1 MTRTSTSTVR
11 ELTVRSVVLGGLI
24 TLVFTAANV
33 YLGLKV
39 GLTFATAIPAAVIS
53 MAILRYFR
61 GHSILENNIVQT
73 IASAAG
79 TLAAIIFVLPGL
91 IMIGWWQGFP
101 YWTTVAVCA
110 IGGTLGVMYSVP
122 LRRALVTGS
131 DLPYPEGVAA
141 AEVLKVGE
149 ATEGTAAGA
158 EGNRRSLQAILLGS
172 LASAGF
178 SLLAALKV
186 VGNEVSAAFRVGS
199 GGTLFGA
206 SLSLALIG
214 VGHLVGVTVGA
225 AMVVGLLISY
235 GVLLPTL
242 TWGDLPGGRRRLR
255 RRVHHLRHRG
265 AVRRG
270 RRDRGGRRLDAA
282 EDPRPDRR
290 AASGPRRCRVGHG
303 AAAARSISPSG
314 TCRSASSAGR
324 SCCRS
329 SRSPALLWGFLST
342 THLAGNTVPTIVVSL
357 VYVVVIGAVIAAV
370 AGYMAGLIGSSN
382 SPISGVGILVVLGIA
397 LLLAALHG
405 PGADPAQ
412 TTALVAYSLFT
423 TAVVFSVATISNDN
437 LQDLKT
443 GQLVGATPW
452 KQQVALVI
460 GVVFGALVIAP
471 VLDLL
476 NAAFGFAGAP
486 GAGDDALAAPQAA
499 LISALAEG
507 VFGGDLNW
515 GLIGLGALIG
525 AVVIVIDEVLART
538 GSLRLPPLAVGMG
551 MYLPMSLTL
560 LIPIGALLGRIYDRW
575 AERRGGDVE
584 FKKRLGVLMA
594 TGLIVGESLFG
605 VLFAGNRGRVGL
617 GRSAGDRR
625 RGLRE
630 LGARAR
636 HRALRGHGVR
646 AVPDD
651 APLGRRPRRRER
663 RPKRYSGRSGCQ
675 TTTWWRRST
684 GTRSRRYERC
694 TIAAA

>member
-1 MTRTSTSTVR
+1 MTETTTTSTAR

-53 MAILRYFR
+53 MAILRYLR

-79 TLAAIIFVLPGL
+79 TLSAIIFVLPGL

-101 YWTTVAVCA
+101 YWTTVAVCV

-122 LRRALVTGS
+122 LRRALVVGS

-149 ATEGTAAGA
+149 ATEDTGEAAGDDPG
-158 EGNRRSLQAILLGS
+158 GNRRSLRAIVLGS
-172 LASAGF
+172 VAAAGF
-178 SLLAALKV
+178 SLLAALKL
-186 VGNEVSAAFRVGS
+186 VGNEVSTAFRVGS
-199 GGTLFGA
+199 GGSLFGA

-225 AMVVGLLISY
+225 AMIVGLLISY
-235 GVLLPTL
+235 GILLPTL
-242 TWGDLPGGRRRLR
+242 TWGDLPAGADVSDVVSTTFGTEVRFAGAGAIAVAALWTLLKILGPI
-255 RRVHHLRHRG
+255 VRG
-265 AVRRG
+265 IRAAAVSSRARRG
-270 RRDRGGRRLDAA
+270 GDTVDLTERDLPIGIVGGTIAVSLIPIA
-282 EDPRPDRR
+282 
-290 AASGPRRCRVGHG
+290 V
-303 AAAARSISPSG
+303 
-314 TCRSASSAGR
+314 
-324 SCCRS
+324 
-329 SRSPALLWGFLST
+329 LLWSFLRGT
-342 THLAGNTVPTIVVSL
+342 PIADRVPSTIVVSL
-357 VYVVVIGAVIAAV
+357 LYVVVIGAVIAAV

-405 PGADPAQ
+405 PGGDPNR
-412 TTALVAYSLFT
+412 TTALVAYALFT

-452 KQQVALVI
+452 KQQVALII
-460 GVVFGALVIAP
+460 GVVFGSLVIAP

-476 NAAFGFAGAP
+476 NTAFGFAGAP
-486 GAGDDALAAPQAA
+486 NAGENALAAPQAA

-525 AVVIVIDEVLART
+525 AVVIGIDEALSRT
-538 GSLRLPPLAVGMG
+538 GKLRLPPLAVGMG
-551 MYLPMSLTL
+551 MYLPMALTL
-560 LIPIGALLGRIYDRW
+560 IIPIGALLGRAYDRW
-575 AERRGGDVE
+575 AEGRGGNVE
-584 FKKRLGVLMA
+584 LKKRLGVLMA

-605 VLFAGNRGRVGL
+605 VVFAGIVAASG
-617 GRSAGDRR
+617 S
-625 RGLRE
+625 
-630 LGARAR
+630 
-636 HRALRGHGVR
+636 
-646 AVPDD
+646 D
-651 APLGRRPRRRER
+651 APLAIVGEGFENWAVVLGIVVFVATVFALYRI
-663 RPKRYSGRSGCQ
+663 
-675 TTTWWRRST
+675 TRRSADD
-684 GTRSRRYERC
+684 G
-694 TIAAA
+694 A

>member
-1 MTRTSTSTVR
+1 MTTTRGTTLR
-11 ELTVRSVVLGGLI
+11 ELTIRSVVLGGLI

-39 GLTFATAIPAAVIS
+39 GLTFATAIPAAEIS

-101 YWTTVAVCA
+101 YWTTVAVCV

-149 ATEGTAAGA
+149 ASEEGA
-158 EGNRRSLQAILLGS
+158 EENRKSLRAILVAALV
-172 LASAGF
+172 AAGF

-186 VGNEVSAAFRVGS
+186 ISNEISTAFRVGS

-225 AMVVGLLISY
+225 AMIVGLLISY

-242 TWGDLPGGRRRLR
+242 TSGDVPATGDISDVVSSTFSTEVRFVGAGAIAVAAVWTLLKILGPIVRGIRAAAVSSRERRTGATVDITERDLPIGIVGGTIAFL
-255 RRVHHLRHRG
+255 LIPI
-265 AVRRG
+265 A
-270 RRDRGGRRLDAA
+270 
-282 EDPRPDRR
+282 
-290 AASGPRRCRVGHG
+290 
-303 AAAARSISPSG
+303 I
-314 TCRSASSAGR
+314 
-324 SCCRS
+324 
-329 SRSPALLWGFLST
+329 LLWLFLAST
-342 THLAGNTVPTIVVSL
+342 PVSDRAPVTIVVSL
-357 VYVVVIGAVIAAV
+357 IYVVVIGAVIASV

-382 SPISGVGILVVLGIA
+382 SPISGVGILVVLGA
-397 LLLAALHG
+397 SVLLVAVHG
-405 PGADPAQ
+405 RDGDAER
-412 TTALVAYSLFT
+412 TTALVAYALFT
-423 TAVVFSVATISNDN
+423 TAIVFSVATISNDN

-460 GVVFGALVIAP
+460 GVVFGSVVIAP

-476 NAAFGFAGAP
+476 NVAFGFAGAP
-486 GAGDDALAAPQAA
+486 GAGENALAAPQAA
-499 LISALAEG
+499 LISALAQG
-507 VFGGDLNW
+507 VFGGSLNW
-515 GLIGLGALIG
+515 GLLGLGAAIG
-525 AVVIVIDEVLART
+525 AVVIVIDELLGRFT
-538 GSLRLPPLAVGMG
+538 KLRLPPLAVGMG

-575 AERRGGDVE
+575 AERQGDNVE

-594 TGLIVGESLFG
+594 TGLIVGESMFG
-605 VLFAGNRGRVGL
+605 VVFAGIVAASGSDSPLAVVGDGFETASIVIGVVL
-617 GRSAGDRR
+617 FVAAVLALYQWIRR
-625 RGLRE
+625 
-630 LGARAR
+630 
-636 HRALRGHGVR
+636 
-646 AVPDD
+646 
-651 APLGRRPRRRER
+651 
-663 RPKRYSGRSGCQ
+663 
-675 TTTWWRRST
+675 
-684 GTRSRRYERC
+684 
-694 TIAAA
+694 AAAR

>member
-1 MTRTSTSTVR
+1 MTTTSTTTTR
-11 ELTVRSVVLGGLI
+11 ELTIRSVVLGGLI

-141 AEVLKVGE
+141 AEVLKVGD
-149 ATEGTAAGA
+149 ATEDTEEGA
-158 EGNRRSLQAILLGS
+158 DGNRKSLRAILLGAVVA
-172 LASAGF
+172 ASF
-178 SLLAALKV
+178 SLLAALKL

-225 AMVVGLLISY
+225 AMIVGLLISY

-242 TWGDLPGGRRRLR
+242 TWGDLPADADVSDVVSSTFGTEVRFVGAGAIAVAAVWTLLKILGPI
-255 RRVHHLRHRG
+255 VRG
-265 AVRRG
+265 IRAAAVSSRARRG
-270 RRDRGGRRLDAA
+270 GGTVELTERDLPIGIVGGTIAVSLI
-282 EDPRPDRR
+282 PIGLLLW
-290 AASGPRRCRVGHG
+290 SFL
-303 AAAARSISPSG
+303 SG
-314 TCRSASSAGR
+314 TPIADQTAST
-324 SCCRS
+324 
-329 SRSPALLWGFLST
+329 L
-342 THLAGNTVPTIVVSL
+342 VVSL
-357 VYVVVIGAVIAAV
+357 IYVVVLGAVIAAV

-405 PGADPAQ
+405 PTDDPNG

-452 KQQVALVI
+452 KQQIALVI
-460 GVVFGALVIAP
+460 GVIFGSLIIAP

-476 NAAFGFAGAP
+476 NTAFGFAGAP
-486 GAGDDALAAPQAA
+486 GAGPDALAAPQAA
-499 LISALAEG
+499 LISALATG
-507 VFGGDLNW
+507 VFGGDLDW
-515 GLIGLGALIG
+515 SLIGLGALIG
-525 AVVIVIDEVLART
+525 AVVIVIDEVLSRR
-538 GSLRLPPLAVGMG
+538 GRLRLPPLAVGMG

-560 LIPIGALLGRIYDRW
+560 LIPIGALLGRFYDRW

-584 FKKRLGVLMA
+584 LKKRLGVLMA

-605 VLFAGNRGRVGL
+605 VVFAGIVAASG
-617 GRSAGDRR
+617 S
-625 RGLRE
+625 
-630 LGARAR
+630 
-636 HRALRGHGVR
+636 
-646 AVPDD
+646 D
-651 APLGRRPRRRER
+651 APLAVVGGSFENWALALGIVLYVALVLALYRV
-663 RPKRYSGRSGCQ
+663 
-675 TTTWWRRST
+675 TRRSADD
-684 GTRSRRYERC
+684 R
-694 TIAAA
+694 A